1 MQLIALEGSCLIF
14 LEVDFSLMNLIEFC
28 QEALRKAQESTNISA
43 LNIALEEADFC
54 RRHDAVF
61 FVVNKSGVK

>member
-28 QEALRKAQESTNISA
+28 QEALRAAQQAKDISA
-43 LNIALEEADFC
+43 LKFALEEADFC

-61 FVVNKSGVK
+61 FCGE